1 MIHNLKQYL
10 NQVSELSPLE
20 RNSCSEIQLTVN
32 VEDEQCSCLTNDL
45 NISVIG
51 NKLLGLWVE
60 NLGQIYLDF
69 CLMLSL
75 FPTTIYSVLAV
86 QLGIESNIL
95 LLKLY
100 TWIPLSFIGENLS
113 TLKILEP
120 QEVASSQPVSL
131 KFFSSQI
138 FGGTKLRGVQQQLL
152 SLCSGVTSGGDQGPI
167 CSNGD

>member
-1 MIHNLKQYL
+1 M
-10 NQVSELSPLE
+10 
-20 RNSCSEIQLTVN
+20 TVN

-60 NLGQIYLDF
+60 NLGRIYLDF

-75 FPTTIYSVLAV
+75 SPTTIYSVLAV
-86 QLGIESNIL
+86 QLGMESNIL

-131 KFFSSQI
+131 KFSAARFLEGPNLEVFSGNSYLCAQESLLEVI
-138 FGGTKLRGVQQQLL
+138 RGLYIVMGIELRL
-152 SLCSGVTSGGDQGPI
+152 I
-167 CSNGD
+167 A